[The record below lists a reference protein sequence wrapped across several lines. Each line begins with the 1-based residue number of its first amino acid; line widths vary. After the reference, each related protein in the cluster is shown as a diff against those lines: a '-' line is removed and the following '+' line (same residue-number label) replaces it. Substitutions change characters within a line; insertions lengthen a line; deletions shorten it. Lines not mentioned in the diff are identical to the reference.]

1 MSTLSAA
8 LTHATATTR
17 RRIHPRWHPT
27 QKWWAATILGFG
39 GLAST
44 WSAMGWHWTNALS
57 GAAVT
62 LATQRLV
69 AYLVSN

>member
-1 MSTLSAA
+1 MSALTAA
-8 LTHATATTR
+8 LNPAATKSR
-17 RRIHPRWHPT
+17 RLHPRWNPT
-27 QKWWAATILGFG
+27 QKWWAATILGAG
-39 GLAST
+39 GMLST
-44 WSAMGWHWTNALS
+44 WSAMGWHWSNALS